1 MESHLMSSSLK
12 VVSIAL
18 VFCASLRRCAIFSR
32 MRFIL
37 TLCSERVP
45 AISFVGSSGGIL
57 TMGAGPEAGD
67 AAAAGVGRIA
77 DTGVSEMGAVGIG
90 GAGGG
95 VVGAGPDAAAGGGGG
110 GGGGAAAAAS
120 SCIDEIKP

>member
-1 MESHLMSSSLK
+1 MSSSLK
-12 VVSIAL
+12 VVSMAL
-18 VFCASLRRCAIFSR
+18 VFCASLSLCAIFSR
-32 MRFIL
+32 IRFIL

-57 TMGAGPEAGD
+57 TMGAGPEAAD
-67 AAAAGVGRIA
+67 AAAAGVGRMA
-77 DTGVSEMGAVGIG
+77 DTGVSERGAVGIG

-95 VVGAGPDAAAGGGGG
+95 AVGAGPADSAAGGGG

-120 SCIDEIKP
+120 SCNG